1 MPSRKNRPVKRQRKA
16 ADKQASD
23 KEDDPS
29 KQQTEEKPIEQ
40 EAEELIEMME
50 KMAP

>member
-1 MPSRKNRPVKRQRKA
+1 MLRIKKMILPASR
-16 ADKQASD
+16 
-23 KEDDPS
+23 
-29 KQQTEEKPIEQ
+29 TEEKPIEQ